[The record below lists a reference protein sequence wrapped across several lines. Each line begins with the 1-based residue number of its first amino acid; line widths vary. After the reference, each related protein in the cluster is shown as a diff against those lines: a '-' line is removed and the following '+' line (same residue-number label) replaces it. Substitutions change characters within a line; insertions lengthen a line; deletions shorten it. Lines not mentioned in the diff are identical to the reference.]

1 MFSLPCLSDLKTPT
15 VWKTWWASF
24 VYPHF
29 KGVEGDLG
37 MFQGQFSKQYPFL
50 NRKGNVWTNENDSKT
65 PRLYKKYQTTLTTL
79 PIRENFE
86 CPFAVLQIIL
96 VTLSLAIS
104 FLSDGFY
111 QRAIPGGQ
119 FLLIKGILRVN
130 VPRRL
135 NCVHNFSIY
144 LNN

>member
-50 NRKGNVWTNENDSKT
+50 NRKGNV
-65 PRLYKKYQTTLTTL
+65 
-79 PIRENFE
+79 
-86 CPFAVLQIIL
+86 
-96 VTLSLAIS
+96 
-104 FLSDGFY
+104 
-111 QRAIPGGQ
+111 
-119 FLLIKGILRVN
+119 
-130 VPRRL
+130 
-135 NCVHNFSIY
+135 
-144 LNN
+144 